1 MQSGEDIEYAA
12 LPTCGERLIMC
23 LEQTHAVSRLQLI
36 NLTAMPRILD
46 YHISNVPHGKINI
59 SGIRLVVTV
68 INLKFTS
75 PCNL

>member
-1 MQSGEDIEYAA
+1 MRSGEGIEYAA
-12 LPTCGERLIMC
+12 LPTRGERLIMC

-36 NLTAMPRILD
+36 NLTATPRILD
-46 YHISNVPHGKINI
+46 NHISSEPHGKINI